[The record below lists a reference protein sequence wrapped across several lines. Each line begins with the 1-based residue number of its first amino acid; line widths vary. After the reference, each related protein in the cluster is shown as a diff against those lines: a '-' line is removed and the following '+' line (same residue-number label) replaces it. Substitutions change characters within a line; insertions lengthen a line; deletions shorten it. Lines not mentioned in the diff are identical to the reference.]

1 MDKFRKIIFY
11 LTFALAS
18 SSNMFAQNYNEEK
31 IAMTNFIL
39 RMYKTAPFEGVK
51 VFTDY
56 NHTYLLSVL
65 SLEPAKYSNV
75 SVLNRVAGV
84 KAMSQASRY
93 FNGSKIDSD
102 LIVRGV
108 EHSDGTADS
117 EIIETIREKSAGYVK
132 ALELLT
138 SFDSKDQRKVF
149 IYCKEIVIE
158 NNN

>member
-1 MDKFRKIIFY
+1 MDKFKQIILFV
-11 LTFALAS
+11 AIVLATS
-18 SSNMFAQNYNEEK
+18 SSVFAQNYNEEK
-31 IAMTNFIL
+31 IAMTSFIM
-39 RMYKTAPFEGVK
+39 RMYKSAPFEGVK

-56 NHTYLLSVL
+56 EHTYLLSVL
-65 SLEPAKYSNV
+65 SLEPAKYPNV
-75 SVLNRVAGV
+75 SALNRVACV

-93 FNGSKIDSD
+93 FNGSDIDSD
-102 LIVRGV
+102 LIVRSV

-138 SFDSKDQRKVF
+138 SFDSEDQRKVF
-149 IYCKEIVIE
+149 IYCKEIEIE

>member
-1 MDKFRKIIFY
+1 MGKVKLVMLVIIAMLMNGY
-11 LTFALAS
+11 LAG
-18 SSNMFAQNYNEEK
+18 AQSFNEEK
-31 IAMTNFIL
+31 TAMTNFIV
-39 RMYKTAPFEGVK
+39 RMYKSAPFEGVK

-56 NHTYLLSVL
+56 EHSYLLSVL
-65 SLEPAKYSNV
+65 SLNPAKYPNS
-75 SVLNRVAGV
+75 SALNRVAGV